1 MCNPPAC
8 IRNAAWYELVVMRT
22 LIRIL
27 ACCLVSVTFS
37 VGSQA
42 ADTERQ
48 QIGAYEDWTA
58 YKGVKGSKRY
68 CYIGTEPK
76 EAKGDYTRRGPTYVL
91 VTHWPDD
98 NIFGEVSVEAGYPYD
113 TSKDTTVDIGGKTY
127 KLFTKNR
134 NGGDGI
140 AWTYEES
147 ADEALVASMKS
158 GATMVVEGISSRG
171 TKTKDTYSLK
181 GFTAAYEAIT
191 EACRA
196 Q

>member
-1 MCNPPAC
+1 
-8 IRNAAWYELVVMRT
+8 MRT

-68 CYIGTEPK
+68 CYIGSEPK

-113 TSKDTTVDIGGKTY
+113 TSKDTIVDIGGKSF

-147 ADEALVASMKS
+147 ADEALVKSMKA
-158 GATMVVEGISSRG
+158 GATMVVEGTSSRG

-181 GFTAAYEAIT
+181 GFTAAYDAIS
-191 EACRA
+191 EACRK